1 MRVGLPASQHAC
13 PLTPAR
19 PLLPSFCC
27 LLQEKAQNAG
37 DAVQDKYEE
46 VKVGAG
52 GVVGWVPCW
61 SVTTVPAFVC
71 FLPASHSLPRV
82 PPASPARWL
91 VQGDAREGLGKAKA
105 KKDNL

>member
-1 MRVGLPASQHAC
+1 M
-13 PLTPAR
+13 
-19 PLLPSFCC
+19 
-27 LLQEKAQNAG
+27 
-37 DAVQDKYEE
+37 
-46 VKVGAG
+46 
-52 GVVGWVPCW
+52 PCW

-82 PPASPARWL
+82 PPAFPVRWL